1 MRGPARSAVA
11 LAIALGG
18 GGLLS
23 SCDVG
28 PSHTLNA
35 KSVQSQIV
43 RQLGSRYPMSG
54 AVVTCP
60 AHIPAQV
67 GFRFS
72 CTAVFDGGTL
82 RLTGDVTS
90 SKGTY
95 SVQPD
100 EAIVSTA
107 QASATLRGDISAE
120 VHAPTTVDCGPQKV
134 RIVPV
139 NGRFTCQAS
148 IPGQGSRQVTV
159 TVDDLDGHFRYS
171 VAPPSTSA

>member
-1 MRGPARSAVA
+1 MA

-35 KSVQSQIV
+35 KSLQSQIV
-43 RQLGSRYPMSG
+43 RQLGSRYPMGG

-60 AHIPAQV
+60 AHIPDQL
-67 GFRFS
+67 GFKFS
-72 CTAVFDGGTL
+72 CTAVFDGGKL
-82 RLTGDVTS
+82 QLTGEVTS

-95 SVQPD
+95 SIQPD

-107 QASATLRGDISAE
+107 QASSTLQGDISAN
-120 VHAPTTVDCGPQKV
+120 VHSPTTVDCGPQKV
-134 RIVPV
+134 RVVPV
-139 NGRFTCQAS
+139 NGRFACQAT
-148 IPGQGSRQVTV
+148 ITGQGTRQVTV
-159 TVDDLDGHFRYS
+159 TVEDLEGHFRYS
-171 VAPPSTSA
+171 VAPPSSSS